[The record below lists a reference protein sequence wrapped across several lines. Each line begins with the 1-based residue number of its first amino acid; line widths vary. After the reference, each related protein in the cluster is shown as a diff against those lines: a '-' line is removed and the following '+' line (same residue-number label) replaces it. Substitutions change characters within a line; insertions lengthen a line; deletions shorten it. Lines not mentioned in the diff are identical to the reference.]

1 MNIVLV
7 ILTIE
12 FAVSMFLMYLV
23 QDYRKGIIYKGF
35 LGTIQNIVKH

>member
-1 MNIVLV
+1 MNTVFIIFI
-7 ILTIE
+7 IL
-12 FAVSMFLMYLV
+12 FAVSMFLMYLL